1 MLAKKLYYQY
11 CPLRP
16 YPKPSLSMPG
26 APVVV
31 TAEAVG
37 EDERPLRAQLDRNLS
52 SDAFFCVDTHSKG
65 LFPFLLFSTLFISWR
80 PNTRLLAEPKP
91 CNSRDTLRFLRDP
104 RIIHRDFFYHR
115 DFVNLETNSPVK
127 YLLYAITRQFR
138 QTITGTGTKI
148 ESCKSSKLFN

>member
-52 SDAFFCVDTHSKG
+52 SDAFFSVDAHSKG

-91 CNSRDTLRFLRDP
+91 CNSRDTLRCLRDP
-104 RIIHRDFFYHR
+104 RIIPR
-115 DFVNLETNSPVK
+115 DFVNLETNSPVE
-127 YLLYAITRQFR
+127 YRLYAITRQFH
-138 QTITGTGTKI
+138 QDMNGTKI
-148 ESCKSSKLFN
+148 